1 MENSS
6 ENNNLE
12 VKPTSKGGAPLGNQ
26 NGKKARLFYDQL
38 KKELAQEDAIKL
50 RKIAQK
56 LVEAAQE
63 GQPWAVKEIMDRVD
77 GKAIQVTEMSGLD
90 GGAIETVTS
99 ININL
104 KKPE

>member
-6 ENNNLE
+6 ENNNLPVE
-12 VKPTSKGGAPLGNQ
+12 STNKGGGQIGNQ
-26 NGKKARLFYDQL
+26 NAKKGRLFFDQL
-38 KKELAQEDAIKL
+38 RKELVQEDAIKL
-50 RKIAQK
+50 RKIAKQ
-56 LVEAAQE
+56 LVQAAE
-63 GQPWAVKEIMDRVD
+63 LGEPWAVKEIMDRVD

>member
-1 MENSS
+1 MENNS
-6 ENNNLE
+6 ENNNLDLE
-12 VKPTSKGGAPLGNQ
+12 SKSSRGGQPNNQ
-26 NGKKARLFYDQL
+26 NAKKGRLFFDQL
-38 KKELAQEDAIKL
+38 RKELVQEDAIKL

-56 LVEAAQE
+56 LVEAAQDGE
-63 GQPWAVKEIMDRVD
+63 PWAVKEIMDRVD

>member
-6 ENNNLE
+6 ENNNLPLE
-12 VKPTSKGGAPLGNQ
+12 SSKTSGGQPNNQ
-26 NGKKARLFYDQL
+26 NAKKGRLFFDQL
-38 KKELAQEDAIKL
+38 RKELVQEDAIKL
-50 RKIAQK
+50 RMIARK

-63 GQPWAVKEIMDRVD
+63 GEPWAVKEIMDRVD

-90 GGAIETVTS
+90 GGAIETITA

-104 KKPE
+104 RKPE

>member
-6 ENNNLE
+6 ENNNLPLE
-12 VKPTSKGGAPLGNQ
+12 SSKTSGGQPNNQ
-26 NGKKARLFYDQL
+26 NAKKGRLFFDQL
-38 KKELAQEDAIKL
+38 RKELVQEDAIKL
-50 RKIAQK
+50 RMIARK

-63 GQPWAVKEIMDRVD
+63 GEPWAVKEIMDRVD